1 MKHFFNLLVSALIV
15 GLVIFFTACQKDEEK
30 TINAPENSENWS
42 KQEEILFLISNAD
55 FSFQNT
61 LTQEEELLVNNIFM
75 KLSNQDLQTVFIEG
89 FIQSQKKLL
98 SENHWLNR
106 VQIKMRLRSIL
117 MPIKIAEEMYQ
128 KSFFQLSKKEQQLV
142 REETMFRLKEVLTT
156 KTVSSCNSYVFP
168 LNGYKVSS
176 GTYSC
181 LVVGSA
187 STPNDPNDCDY
198 QLAFYT
204 NGNLSAVN
212 GKIGI
217 RVENWFLR
225 QTMTAQWGSDL
236 SSIIIRQTDNLSYTH
251 VLIGNGID
259 AISYF
264 FVDDMATV
272 LKNNIK
278 VKQL

>member
-1 MKHFFNLLVSALIV
+1 MKHFFNLLVSPLIV

-30 TINAPENSENWS
+30 TINAPQNSENWS
-42 KQEEILFLISNAD
+42 KQEEIGFLISHAD
-55 FSFQNT
+55 FSFQDI
-61 LTQEEELLVNNIFM
+61 LTKEEELRANNIFM
-75 KLSNQDLQTVFIEG
+75 ELSNQDLQTVFIEG
-89 FIQSQKKLL
+89 FVQSQERLL
-98 SENHWLNR
+98 SKNYWLNR
-106 VQIKMRLRSIL
+106 AQIKTQLRSIL
-117 MPIKIAEEMYQ
+117 IPIEIAEEMYQ
-128 KSFFQLSKKEQQLV
+128 KSFFKLSKKEEQIV
-142 REETMFRLKEVLTT
+142 REEAEFRIKEGITT
-156 KTVSSCNSYVFP
+156 KNINSCNSYIFP

-278 VKQL
+278 IKQL